1 MAAAPAGGV
10 TERLEA
16 SVRGS
21 VQGVGFRW
29 FVQRNAL
36 RLRVTGWTANEA
48 DGSVSVVAEGP
59 PQSLEELAAFLRRGP
74 EGARVTNVELK
85 RAPATGEFQAFAIR
99 AGAHR
104 GD

>member
-1 MAAAPAGGV
+1 M

-16 SVRGS
+16 SVSGS

-29 FVQRNAL
+29 FVQRNAQ
-36 RLRVTGWTANEA
+36 RLALTGWTANEP
-48 DGSVSVVAEGP
+48 DGSVTVVAEGP
-59 PQSLEELAAFLRRGP
+59 PAALDELVAALHLGP
-74 EGARVTNVELK
+74 SGARVTRVEST
-85 RAPATGEFQAFAIR
+85 RGPASGEFGAFSIK

>member
-1 MAAAPAGGV
+1 M

-16 SVRGS
+16 TIFGS

-29 FVQRNAL
+29 FVQRQAQRLAL
-36 RLRVTGWTANEA
+36 TGWTSNEP
-48 DGSVSVVAEGP
+48 DGSVSVVAEG
-59 PQSLEELAAFLRRGP
+59 GP
-74 EGARVTNVELK
+74 EDLDELVAALHEGPAGARVTRVESA
-85 RAPATGEFQAFAIR
+85 RIPATGDLDGFSIR

>member
-1 MAAAPAGGV
+1 M

-16 SVRGS
+16 TVHGT

-29 FVQRNAL
+29 FVQRNAQ
-36 RLRVTGWTANEA
+36 RLALTGWTANET
-48 DGSVSVVAEGP
+48 DGSVRVVAEGP
-59 PQSLEELAAFLRRGP
+59 SDALDDLVTALHQGP
-74 EGARVTNVELK
+74 SGARVARVDAT
-85 RAPATGEFQAFAIR
+85 RGPATAAFASFSIK

>member
-1 MAAAPAGGV
+1 M

-29 FVQRNAL
+29 FVQRNAV
-36 RLRVTGWTANEA
+36 RLGMTGWTANEA
-48 DGSVSVVAEGP
+48 DGSVTVVAEGS
-59 PQSLEELAAFLRRGP
+59 PQAIEGLVALLRRGP
-74 EGARVTNVELK
+74 SGARVTNVESK
-85 RAPATGEFQAFAIR
+85 QAPATGEFHDFAIR
-99 AGAHR
+99 ARAHR